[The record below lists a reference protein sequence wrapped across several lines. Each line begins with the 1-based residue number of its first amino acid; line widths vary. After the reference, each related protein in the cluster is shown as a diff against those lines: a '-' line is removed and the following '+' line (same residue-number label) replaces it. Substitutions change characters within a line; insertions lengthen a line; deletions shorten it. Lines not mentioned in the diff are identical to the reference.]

1 MIDWEKVRID
11 YAGQI
16 AQGMLERSSSWTSKL
31 ADDILYKKIAKHS
44 VALADALIEGLQ
56 KDKETKE

>member
-1 MIDWEKVRID
+1 MVDWEKVRID

-16 AQGMLERSSSWTSKL
+16 AQGVLERSSSWTSKL

-44 VALADALIEGLQ
+44 VALADALIEEL
-56 KDKETKE
+56 KKEKI